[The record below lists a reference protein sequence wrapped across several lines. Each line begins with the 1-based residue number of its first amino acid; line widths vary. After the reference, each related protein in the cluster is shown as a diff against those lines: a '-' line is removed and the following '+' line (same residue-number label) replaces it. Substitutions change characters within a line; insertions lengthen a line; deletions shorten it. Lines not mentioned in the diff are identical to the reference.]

1 MKKIRFNGKALTKFD
16 IAYMVDKIAPLSCAT
31 IIFEHLTYREL
42 VEMLYRQMKL
52 KLPTYVDQVNWQNY
66 I

>member
-16 IAYMVDKIAPLSCAT
+16 IAYMIDKIAPLSCAT
-31 IIFEHLTYREL
+31 IIFEHLTYREM

-52 KLPTYVDQVNWQNY
+52 KLPTYIDQVNWQNY